1 MRWEAQFLCSWLF
14 AAYDLS
20 SPGGPVARD
29 RKSLSTCWSSPGDL
43 PPPGW
48 LTTFHDR
55 PQLVPPQQRRKGWR
69 VLPPESTY
77 CTNLEGS
84 LPIRRLSHDWLRPP
98 SSLLGAPST
107 LKNDGG
113 LSLASPSISHLLSFL
128 LMVQYSITTTTSIRS
143 PLEQDYEYDKDN
155 DVFLFYPSRP
165 AFESSR
171 DHLFL
176 PVRVSP
182 GGPQDESNHFISIV
196 RLSTTS
202 RCLETIG

>member
-1 MRWEAQFLCSWLF
+1 MQLAVRRLRFPEFRRTRSEGQKVSFNPLVVPRGF
-14 AAYDLS
+14 ASARLA
-20 SPGGPVARD
+20 GNIFRD
-29 RKSLSTCWSSPGDL
+29 RPW
-43 PPPGW
+43 
-48 LTTFHDR
+48 
-55 PQLVPPQQRRKGWR
+55 LVPPQQRRKGWR

-77 CTNLEGS
+77 CTNLEGGLS
-84 LPIRRLSHDWLRPP
+84 IRRLSHDWLRPP
-98 SSLLGAPST
+98 SSRLGAPST

-128 LMVQYSITTTTSIRS
+128 PMVQYSITTTTSIRS

-182 GGPQDESNHFISIV
+182 GGPQDESNHSISIA
-196 RLSTTS
+196 RLSTTF
-202 RCLETIG
+202 RCLKTIG